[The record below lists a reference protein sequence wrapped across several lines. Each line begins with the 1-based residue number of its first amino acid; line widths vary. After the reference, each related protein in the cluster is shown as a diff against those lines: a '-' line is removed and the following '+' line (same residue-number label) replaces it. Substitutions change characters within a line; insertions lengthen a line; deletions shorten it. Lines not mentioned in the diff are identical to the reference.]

1 MLSNFSLQMI
11 KRITNIVD
19 KFQDKL
25 TGYKTKEVDFNGV
38 KINNVKVDKLVTRFD
53 YFDVDITNGI
63 TMLNDKLM
71 CRRNNRIDNDD
82 SSSSSDSDSNSS
94 SRSSS
99 SSSSSDST
107 SSSSSSSDSDSN
119 ESMDYNRHG
128 NKFINKNRDIVY
140 GKNGQRL
147 DINRMDKNFNRDRFN
162 VDKNFNRNRF
172 NKNSRFNNIDSDS
185 SSSSDSND
193 SNDSGIRGHNNFKNG
208 RGMNKNLNRDN
219 RMNYRDNGKNFN
231 KFRTSKQVDYFN
243 RIGKDISKSTLV
255 KRFTC

>member
-1 MLSNFSLQMI
+1 MLSNFFLQMI

-19 KFQDKL
+19 KFQNKL

-63 TMLNDKLM
+63 TKLNDKLM

-99 SSSSSDST
+99 SSSSSSDST

-128 NKFINKNRDIVY
+128 NKFNNKNRDIVY
-140 GKNGQRL
+140 GKNGKRL
-147 DINRMDKNFNRDRFN
+147 DINRMDKNFNR
-162 VDKNFNRNRF
+162 NRF
-172 NKNSRFNNIDSDS
+172 NNDKNSRFNNIDSDS

-193 SNDSGIRGHNNFKNG
+193 SNDSGIRGHNNYKN
-208 RGMNKNLNRDN
+208 RHGMNKNLNRDN

-255 KRFTC
+255 ERFTC